1 MAVPLVLLMVV
12 LTGCQAVGGV
22 DVGKAMANGA
32 SIKSGESRQSM
43 NIKIEPATEL
53 ATEKDL
59 EMIELINSISLDI
72 DQAKMKDAKTASIK
86 GTFSMEGTK
95 LPFHLSMNESQLV
108 IDLDGAQKPL
118 YISLDTFQD
127 AQALPMVDMKALE
140 KQLEEISPKLF
151 SFVLKHLSNPKNI
164 SVTPV
169 QESVNGEALSLSK
182 LHLEVSGEEM
192 LAMVKPFLTS
202 ISKDEQGLK
211 ELIGDLYDVFYPVLE
226 AVNEVE
232 GGGDETLNSI
242 VPESKDEA
250 VASLYAMIKV
260 GLDSMLVNYD
270 QELNNLL
277 NEDPDLKT
285 LFGTETK
292 LKLDFYLDSKL
303 DIRKQ
308 NFELK
313 VAIPAS
319 DELPLKSVT
328 VSGDSEQWNIGG
340 TVAVDEVDVS
350 GGVMDL
356 MKDDITPGQMLR
368 NFDSNSLAYQ
378 LLKDEAGIT
387 SKSVVL
393 FPDDEYAGAI
403 TVKNTTF
410 VPLRYVSEE
419 LDAEVK
425 WTKGSNQIVVIDD
438 ITGDEIVLTVG
449 SKKATVAGKE
459 VTMVESAYVGKD
471 GKTYVPLR
479 FVAESLGATV
489 DKEQETGWIY
499 IDRP

>member
-1 MAVPLVLLMVV
+1 MVV

-43 NIKIEPATEL
+43 NINIEPAKEF

-86 GTFSMEGTK
+86 GTLSMEGTK

-118 YISLDTFQD
+118 YMSLDTFQD
-127 AQALPMVDMKALE
+127 AQALPMVDTKALE
-140 KQLEEISPKLF
+140 KQLEELSPKLF

-169 QESVNGEALSLSK
+169 QESVNGEAISLSK

-211 ELIGDLYDVFYPVLE
+211 DLIGDLYDVFYPVLE

-232 GGGDETLNSI
+232 GGGDDTLNSI

-250 VASLYAMIKV
+250 VASLYAIIKV

-277 NEDPDLKT
+277 NETPEFKT
-285 LFGTETK
+285 VFGTNTK

-313 VAIPAS
+313 VALPAS
-319 DELPLKSVT
+319 EDLPVNSVT

-340 TVAVDEVDVS
+340 AVAVDEVDVS

>member
-43 NIKIEPATEL
+43 NINVEPAKEF

-86 GTFSMEGTK
+86 GTLSMEGTK

-118 YISLDTFQD
+118 YMSLDTFQD
-127 AQALPMVDMKALE
+127 AQALPMVDTKALE
-140 KQLEEISPKLF
+140 KQLEELSPKLF
-151 SFVLKHLSNPKNI
+151 SFVLKHLSNPKTI

-211 ELIGDLYDVFYPVLE
+211 DLIGDLYDVFYPVLE

-250 VASLYAMIKV
+250 VASLYAIIKV

-277 NEDPDLKT
+277 NETPEFKT
-285 LFGTETK
+285 VFGTDTK

-303 DIRKQ
+303 DVRKQ

-313 VAIPAS
+313 VALPAS
-319 DELPLKSVT
+319 EDLPVNSVT

-479 FVAESLGATV
+479 FMAESLGATV

>member
-1 MAVPLVLLMVV
+1 M
-12 LTGCQAVGGV
+12 GGV

-43 NIKIEPATEL
+43 NINIEPAKEF

-86 GTFSMEGTK
+86 GTLSMEGTK

-127 AQALPMVDMKALE
+127 AQALPMVDTKALE
-140 KQLEEISPKLF
+140 KQLEELSPKLF

-211 ELIGDLYDVFYPVLE
+211 DLIGDLYDVFYPVLE

-232 GGGDETLNSI
+232 GGGDDTLNSI

-250 VASLYAMIKV
+250 VASLYAIIKV

-277 NEDPDLKT
+277 NETPEFKT
-285 LFGTETK
+285 VFGTDTK

-303 DIRKQ
+303 DVRKQ

-313 VAIPAS
+313 VALPAS
-319 DELPLKSVT
+319 EDLPLNSVT

-368 NFDSNSLAYQ
+368 NFDSSSLAYQ

-459 VTMVESAYVGKD
+459 VTLVESAYVGKD

>member
-1 MAVPLVLLMVV
+1 M
-12 LTGCQAVGGV
+12 GGV

-43 NIKIEPATEL
+43 NINIEPAKEF

-86 GTFSMEGTK
+86 GTLSMEGTK
-95 LPFHLSMNESQLV
+95 LPFHVSMNESQLV

-118 YISLDTFQD
+118 YMSLDTFQD
-127 AQALPMVDMKALE
+127 AQALPMVDTKALE

-211 ELIGDLYDVFYPVLE
+211 DLIGDLYDVFYPVLE

-232 GGGDETLNSI
+232 GGGDDTLNSI

-250 VASLYAMIKV
+250 VASLYAIIKV

-277 NEDPDLKT
+277 NETPEFKT
-285 LFGTETK
+285 VFGTETK

-313 VAIPAS
+313 VALPAS
-319 DELPLKSVT
+319 EDLPVNSVT

-368 NFDSNSLAYQ
+368 NFDSSSLAYQ

-479 FVAESLGATV
+479 FMAESLGATV

>member
-43 NIKIEPATEL
+43 NINIEPAKEF

-86 GTFSMEGTK
+86 GTLSMEGTK

-118 YISLDTFQD
+118 YMSLDTFQD
-127 AQALPMVDMKALE
+127 AQALPMVDTKALE
-140 KQLEEISPKLF
+140 KQLEELSPKLF

-211 ELIGDLYDVFYPVLE
+211 DLIGDLYDVFYPVLE

-232 GGGDETLNSI
+232 GGGDDTLNSI

-250 VASLYAMIKV
+250 VASLYAIIKV

-277 NEDPDLKT
+277 NETPEFKT
-285 LFGTETK
+285 VFGTETK

-313 VAIPAS
+313 VALPAS
-319 DELPLKSVT
+319 EDLPLNSVT

-368 NFDSNSLAYQ
+368 NFDSSSLAYQ

>member
-1 MAVPLVLLMVV
+1 M
-12 LTGCQAVGGV
+12 GGV

-43 NIKIEPATEL
+43 NINIEPAKEF

-86 GTFSMEGTK
+86 GTLSMEGTK
-95 LPFHLSMNESQLV
+95 LPFHVSMNESQLV

-118 YISLDTFQD
+118 YMSLDTFQD
-127 AQALPMVDMKALE
+127 AQALPMVDTKALE

-211 ELIGDLYDVFYPVLE
+211 DLIGDLYDVFYPVLE

-232 GGGDETLNSI
+232 GGGDDTLNSI

-250 VASLYAMIKV
+250 VASLYAIIKV

-277 NEDPDLKT
+277 NETPEFKT
-285 LFGTETK
+285 VFGTETK

-313 VAIPAS
+313 VALPAS
-319 DELPLKSVT
+319 EDLPVNSVT

-378 LLKDEAGIT
+378 LLKEEAGIT

-479 FVAESLGATV
+479 FMAESLGATV

>member
-1 MAVPLVLLMVV
+1 M
-12 LTGCQAVGGV
+12 GGV

-43 NIKIEPATEL
+43 NINIEPAKEF

-59 EMIELINSISLDI
+59 EMIELINSISLNI

-86 GTFSMEGTK
+86 GTLSMEGKK

-118 YISLDTFQD
+118 YISLDTLQD
-127 AQALPMVDMKALE
+127 AQALPMVDTKALE
-140 KQLEEISPKLF
+140 KQLEELSPKLF

-202 ISKDEQGLK
+202 VSKDEQGLK
-211 ELIGDLYDVFYPVLE
+211 DLIGDLYDVFYPVLE
-226 AVNEVE
+226 AVNEVD

-250 VASLYAMIKV
+250 VASLYAIIKV

-277 NEDPDLKT
+277 NETPEFKT
-285 LFGTETK
+285 VFGTGTT

-313 VAIPAS
+313 VALPAS
-319 DELPLKSVT
+319 EDLPVNSVT

-479 FVAESLGATV
+479 FMAESLGATV

>member
-1 MAVPLVLLMVV
+1 M
-12 LTGCQAVGGV
+12 GGV

-43 NIKIEPATEL
+43 KINIEPAKEF
-53 ATEKDL
+53 ATDKDL

-86 GTFSMEGTK
+86 GTLSMEGTK

-118 YISLDTFQD
+118 YMSLDTFQD
-127 AQALPMVDMKALE
+127 AQALPMVDTKALE

-211 ELIGDLYDVFYPVLE
+211 DLIGDLYDVFYPVLE

-250 VASLYAMIKV
+250 VASLYAIIKV

-277 NEDPDLKT
+277 NETPEFKT
-285 LFGTETK
+285 VFGTETK

-313 VAIPAS
+313 VALPAS
-319 DELPLKSVT
+319 EDLPVNSVT

-479 FVAESLGATV
+479 FMAESLGATV

>member
-1 MAVPLVLLMVV
+1 M
-12 LTGCQAVGGV
+12 GGV

-43 NIKIEPATEL
+43 NINIEPAKEF

-86 GTFSMEGTK
+86 GTLSMEGTK
-95 LPFHLSMNESQLV
+95 LPFHVSMNESQLV

-118 YISLDTFQD
+118 YMSLDTFQD
-127 AQALPMVDMKALE
+127 AQALPMVDTKALE

-211 ELIGDLYDVFYPVLE
+211 DLIGDLYDVFYPVLE

-232 GGGDETLNSI
+232 GGGDDTLNSI

-250 VASLYAMIKV
+250 VASLYAIIKV

-277 NEDPDLKT
+277 NETPEFKT
-285 LFGTETK
+285 VFGTNTK

-313 VAIPAS
+313 VALPAS
-319 DELPLKSVT
+319 EDLPVNSVT

-479 FVAESLGATV
+479 FMAESLGATV

>member
-1 MAVPLVLLMVV
+1 
-12 LTGCQAVGGV
+12 
-22 DVGKAMANGA
+22 
-32 SIKSGESRQSM
+32 
-43 NIKIEPATEL
+43 
-53 ATEKDL
+53 
-59 EMIELINSISLDI
+59 
-72 DQAKMKDAKTASIK
+72 
-86 GTFSMEGTK
+86 
-95 LPFHLSMNESQLV
+95 
-108 IDLDGAQKPL
+108 
-118 YISLDTFQD
+118 
-127 AQALPMVDMKALE
+127 
-140 KQLEEISPKLF
+140 
-151 SFVLKHLSNPKNI
+151 
-164 SVTPV
+164 
-169 QESVNGEALSLSK
+169 
-182 LHLEVSGEEM
+182 
-192 LAMVKPFLTS
+192 
-202 ISKDEQGLK
+202 
-211 ELIGDLYDVFYPVLE
+211 
-226 AVNEVE
+226 NEVE
-232 GGGDETLNSI
+232 GGGDDTLNSI

-250 VASLYAMIKV
+250 VASLYAIIKV

-277 NEDPDLKT
+277 NETPEFKT
-285 LFGTETK
+285 VFGTETK

-313 VAIPAS
+313 VALPAS
-319 DELPLKSVT
+319 EDLPVKSVT

-479 FVAESLGATV
+479 FMAESLGATV

>member
-1 MAVPLVLLMVV
+1 M
-12 LTGCQAVGGV
+12 GGV

-43 NIKIEPATEL
+43 NINIEPAKEF

-86 GTFSMEGTK
+86 GTLSMEGTK

-118 YISLDTFQD
+118 YMSLDTFQD
-127 AQALPMVDMKALE
+127 AQALPMVDTKALE
-140 KQLEEISPKLF
+140 KQLEELSPKLF

-169 QESVNGEALSLSK
+169 QESVNGEAISLSK

-211 ELIGDLYDVFYPVLE
+211 DLIGDLYDVFYPVLE

-232 GGGDETLNSI
+232 GGGDDTLNSI

-250 VASLYAMIKV
+250 VASLYAIIKV

-277 NEDPDLKT
+277 NETPEFKT
-285 LFGTETK
+285 VFGTNTK

-313 VAIPAS
+313 VALPAS
-319 DELPLKSVT
+319 EDLPVNSVT

-340 TVAVDEVDVS
+340 AVAVDEVDVS

-479 FVAESLGATV
+479 FMAESLGATV

>member
-1 MAVPLVLLMVV
+1 M
-12 LTGCQAVGGV
+12 GGV

-43 NIKIEPATEL
+43 NINIEPAKEF

-59 EMIELINSISLDI
+59 EMIELINSISLNI

-86 GTFSMEGTK
+86 GTLSMEGKK

-118 YISLDTFQD
+118 YISLDTLQD
-127 AQALPMVDMKALE
+127 AQALPMVDTKALE
-140 KQLEEISPKLF
+140 KQLEELSPKLF

-211 ELIGDLYDVFYPVLE
+211 DLIGDLYDVFYPVLE

-250 VASLYAMIKV
+250 VASLYAIIKV

-277 NEDPDLKT
+277 NETPEFKT
-285 LFGTETK
+285 VFGTGTT

-313 VAIPAS
+313 VALPAS
-319 DELPLKSVT
+319 EDLPVNSVT

-350 GGVMDL
+350 RGVMDV

-479 FVAESLGATV
+479 FMAESLGATV

>member
-1 MAVPLVLLMVV
+1 M
-12 LTGCQAVGGV
+12 GGV

-43 NIKIEPATEL
+43 NINIEPAKEF

-86 GTFSMEGTK
+86 GTLSMEGTK
-95 LPFHLSMNESQLV
+95 LPFHVSMNESQLV

-118 YISLDTFQD
+118 YMSLDTFQD
-127 AQALPMVDMKALE
+127 AQALPMVDTKALE

-211 ELIGDLYDVFYPVLE
+211 DLIGDLYDVFYPVLE

-232 GGGDETLNSI
+232 GGGDDTLNSI

-250 VASLYAMIKV
+250 VASLYAIIKV

-277 NEDPDLKT
+277 NETPEFKT
-285 LFGTETK
+285 VFGTETK

-313 VAIPAS
+313 VALPAS
-319 DELPLKSVT
+319 EDLPVNSVT

>member
-1 MAVPLVLLMVV
+1 MPLVLLMVV

-43 NIKIEPATEL
+43 NINIEPAKEF

-86 GTFSMEGTK
+86 GTLSMEGTK

-108 IDLDGAQKPL
+108 IDLDGAEKPL

-127 AQALPMVDMKALE
+127 AQALPMVDTKALE
-140 KQLEEISPKLF
+140 KQLEELSPKLF

-182 LHLEVSGEEM
+182 LHMEISGEEM

-211 ELIGDLYDVFYPVLE
+211 DLIGDLYDVFYPVLE

-232 GGGDETLNSI
+232 GGGDDTLNSI

-277 NEDPDLKT
+277 NETPEFKT
-285 LFGTETK
+285 VFGTETK

-303 DIRKQ
+303 DVRKQ

-313 VAIPAS
+313 VALPAS
-319 DELPLKSVT
+319 EDLPLNSVT

-459 VTMVESAYVGKD
+459 VTLVESAYVGKD

>member
-1 MAVPLVLLMVV
+1 MPLVLLMVV

-43 NIKIEPATEL
+43 NINIEPAKEF

-86 GTFSMEGTK
+86 GTLSMEGTK

-118 YISLDTFQD
+118 YMSLDTFQD
-127 AQALPMVDMKALE
+127 AQALPMVDTKALE
-140 KQLEEISPKLF
+140 KQLEELSPKLF

-169 QESVNGEALSLSK
+169 QESVNGEAISLSK

-211 ELIGDLYDVFYPVLE
+211 DLIGDLYDVFYPVLE

-232 GGGDETLNSI
+232 GGGDDTLNSI

-250 VASLYAMIKV
+250 VASLYAIIKV

-277 NEDPDLKT
+277 NETPEFKT
-285 LFGTETK
+285 VFGTNTK

-313 VAIPAS
+313 VALPAS
-319 DELPLKSVT
+319 EDLPVNSVT

-340 TVAVDEVDVS
+340 AVAVDEVDVS

>member
-43 NIKIEPATEL
+43 NINIEPATEF

-86 GTFSMEGTK
+86 GTLSMEGTK

-127 AQALPMVDMKALE
+127 AQALPMVDTKALE
-140 KQLEEISPKLF
+140 KQLEELSPKLF

-250 VASLYAMIKV
+250 VASLYAIIKV

-277 NEDPDLKT
+277 NETPEFKT
-285 LFGTETK
+285 VFGTETK

-303 DIRKQ
+303 DVRKQ

-313 VAIPAS
+313 VALPAS
-319 DELPLKSVT
+319 EDLPLNSVT

-479 FVAESLGATV
+479 FMAESLGATV

>member
-43 NIKIEPATEL
+43 NINIEPAKEF

-59 EMIELINSISLDI
+59 EMIELINSISLNI

-86 GTFSMEGTK
+86 GTLSMEGKK

-118 YISLDTFQD
+118 YISLDTLQD
-127 AQALPMVDMKALE
+127 AQALPMVDTKALE
-140 KQLEEISPKLF
+140 KQLEELSPKLF

-232 GGGDETLNSI
+232 GVGDETLNSI

-250 VASLYAMIKV
+250 VASLYAIIKV

-277 NEDPDLKT
+277 NETPEFKT
-285 LFGTETK
+285 VFGTDTK

-313 VAIPAS
+313 VALPAS
-319 DELPLKSVT
+319 EDLPVNSVT

>member
-1 MAVPLVLLMVV
+1 MVV

-43 NIKIEPATEL
+43 NINIEPAKEF

-86 GTFSMEGTK
+86 GTLSMEGTK
-95 LPFHLSMNESQLV
+95 LPFHVSMNESQLV

-118 YISLDTFQD
+118 YMSLDTFQD
-127 AQALPMVDMKALE
+127 AQALPMVDTKALE

-211 ELIGDLYDVFYPVLE
+211 DLIGDLYDVFYPVLE

-232 GGGDETLNSI
+232 GGGDDTLNSI

-250 VASLYAMIKV
+250 VASLYAIIKV

-277 NEDPDLKT
+277 NETPEFKT
-285 LFGTETK
+285 VFGTETK

-313 VAIPAS
+313 VALPAS
-319 DELPLKSVT
+319 EDLPVNSVT

-378 LLKDEAGIT
+378 LLKEEAGIT

-479 FVAESLGATV
+479 FMAESLGATV

-499 IDRP
+499 IYRP

>member
-43 NIKIEPATEL
+43 NINIEPAKEF

-86 GTFSMEGTK
+86 GTLSMEGTK
-95 LPFHLSMNESQLV
+95 LPFHVSMNESQLV

-118 YISLDTFQD
+118 YMSLDTFQD
-127 AQALPMVDMKALE
+127 AQALPMVDTKALE

-211 ELIGDLYDVFYPVLE
+211 DLIGDLYDVFYPVLE

-232 GGGDETLNSI
+232 GGGDDTLNSI

-250 VASLYAMIKV
+250 VASLYAIIKV

-277 NEDPDLKT
+277 NETPEFKT
-285 LFGTETK
+285 VFGTGTT

-313 VAIPAS
+313 VALPAS
-319 DELPLKSVT
+319 EDLPVNSVT

-479 FVAESLGATV
+479 FMAESLGATV

>member
-1 MAVPLVLLMVV
+1 M
-12 LTGCQAVGGV
+12 GGV

-43 NIKIEPATEL
+43 NINIEPAKEF

-86 GTFSMEGTK
+86 GTLSMEGTK

-118 YISLDTFQD
+118 YISLDTLQD
-127 AQALPMVDMKALE
+127 AQALPMVDTKALE

-250 VASLYAMIKV
+250 VASLYAIIKV

-277 NEDPDLKT
+277 NETPEFKT
-285 LFGTETK
+285 VFGTGTT

-313 VAIPAS
+313 VALPAS
-319 DELPLKSVT
+319 EDLPVNSVT

-479 FVAESLGATV
+479 FMAESLGATV

>member
-1 MAVPLVLLMVV
+1 M
-12 LTGCQAVGGV
+12 GGV

-43 NIKIEPATEL
+43 NINIEPATDL

-260 GLDSMLVNYD
+260 GLDGMLVNYD

-328 VSGDSEQWNIGG
+328 LSGDSEQWNIGG

-368 NFDSNSLAYQ
+368 NFDSNLLAYQ

-425 WTKGSNQIVVIDD
+425 WTKGSNRIVVIDD

>member
-1 MAVPLVLLMVV
+1 M
-12 LTGCQAVGGV
+12 GGV

-43 NIKIEPATEL
+43 NINIEPATEF

-86 GTFSMEGTK
+86 GTLSMEGTK

-118 YISLDTFQD
+118 YISLDTLQD
-127 AQALPMVDMKALE
+127 AQALPMVDTKALE

-182 LHLEVSGEEM
+182 LHLEVSGEEI

-211 ELIGDLYDVFYPVLE
+211 DLIGDLYDVFYPVLE

-250 VASLYAMIKV
+250 VASLYAIIKV

-277 NEDPDLKT
+277 NETPEFKT
-285 LFGTETK
+285 VFGTETK

-313 VAIPAS
+313 VALPAS
-319 DELPLKSVT
+319 EDLPVNSVT

-438 ITGDEIVLTVG
+438 ITGDEIILTVG
-449 SKKATVAGKE
+449 SKKAKVAGKE

-479 FVAESLGATV
+479 FMAESLGATV

>member
-1 MAVPLVLLMVV
+1 MPLVLLMVV

-43 NIKIEPATEL
+43 NINIEPAKEF

-86 GTFSMEGTK
+86 GTLSMEGTK

-118 YISLDTFQD
+118 YMSLDTFQD
-127 AQALPMVDMKALE
+127 AQALPMVDTKALE
-140 KQLEEISPKLF
+140 KQLEELSPKLF

-169 QESVNGEALSLSK
+169 QESVNGEAISLSK

-211 ELIGDLYDVFYPVLE
+211 DLIGDLYDVFYPVLE

-232 GGGDETLNSI
+232 GGGDDTLNSI

-250 VASLYAMIKV
+250 VASLYAIIKV

-277 NEDPDLKT
+277 NETPEFKT
-285 LFGTETK
+285 VFGTNTK

-313 VAIPAS
+313 VALPAS
-319 DELPLKSVT
+319 EDLPVNSVT

-340 TVAVDEVDVS
+340 AVAVDEVDVS

-479 FVAESLGATV
+479 FMAESLGATV

>member
-43 NIKIEPATEL
+43 NINIEPAKEF

-59 EMIELINSISLDI
+59 EMIELIDSISLDI

-86 GTFSMEGTK
+86 GTLSMEGTK
-95 LPFHLSMNESQLV
+95 LPFHVSMNESQLV

-118 YISLDTFQD
+118 YMSLDTFQD
-127 AQALPMVDMKALE
+127 AQALPMVDTKALE

-211 ELIGDLYDVFYPVLE
+211 DLIGDLYDVFYPVLE

-232 GGGDETLNSI
+232 GGGDDTLNSI

-250 VASLYAMIKV
+250 VASLYAIIKV

-277 NEDPDLKT
+277 NETPEFKT
-285 LFGTETK
+285 VFGTETK

-313 VAIPAS
+313 VALPAS
-319 DELPLKSVT
+319 EDLPVNSVT

-479 FVAESLGATV
+479 FMAESLGATV

>member
-43 NIKIEPATEL
+43 NINIEPAKEF

-86 GTFSMEGTK
+86 GTLSMEGTK

-118 YISLDTFQD
+118 YMSLDTFQD
-127 AQALPMVDMKALE
+127 AQALPMVDTKALE

-211 ELIGDLYDVFYPVLE
+211 DLIGDLYDVSYPVLE

-232 GGGDETLNSI
+232 GGGDDTLNSI

-250 VASLYAMIKV
+250 VASLYAIIKV

-277 NEDPDLKT
+277 NETPEFKT
-285 LFGTETK
+285 VFGTETK

-313 VAIPAS
+313 VALPAS
-319 DELPLKSVT
+319 EDLPVNSVT

-340 TVAVDEVDVS
+340 TVAVDEVDIS

-479 FVAESLGATV
+479 FMAESLGATV

>member
-43 NIKIEPATEL
+43 NINIEPAKEF

-86 GTFSMEGTK
+86 GTLSMEGTK

-118 YISLDTFQD
+118 YMSLDTFQD
-127 AQALPMVDMKALE
+127 AQALPMVDTKALE
-140 KQLEEISPKLF
+140 KQLEELSPKLF

-211 ELIGDLYDVFYPVLE
+211 DLIGDLYDVFYPVLE

-232 GGGDETLNSI
+232 GGGDDTLNSI

-260 GLDSMLVNYD
+260 GLDTMLVNYD
-270 QELNNLL
+270 QELTNLL
-277 NEDPDLKT
+277 NDTPEFKT
-285 LFGTETK
+285 VFGTETK
-292 LKLDFYLDSKL
+292 LKMDFYLDSKL

-313 VAIPAS
+313 VALPAS
-319 DELPLKSVT
+319 EDLPVNAVT
-328 VSGDSEQWNIGG
+328 VSGNSEQWNIGG

-350 GGVMDL
+350 RGVMDL

>member
-43 NIKIEPATEL
+43 NINIEPATEF

-86 GTFSMEGTK
+86 GTLSMEGTK

-118 YISLDTFQD
+118 YISLDTLQD
-127 AQALPMVDMKALE
+127 AQALPMVDTKALE

-182 LHLEVSGEEM
+182 LHLEVSGEEI

-211 ELIGDLYDVFYPVLE
+211 DLIGDLYDVFYPVLE

-250 VASLYAMIKV
+250 VASLYAIIKV

-277 NEDPDLKT
+277 NETPEFKT
-285 LFGTETK
+285 VFGTETK

-313 VAIPAS
+313 VALPAS
-319 DELPLKSVT
+319 EDLPVNSVT

-438 ITGDEIVLTVG
+438 ITGDEIILTVG
-449 SKKATVAGKE
+449 SKKAKVAGKE

-479 FVAESLGATV
+479 FMAESLGATV

>member
-1 MAVPLVLLMVV
+1 
-12 LTGCQAVGGV
+12 
-22 DVGKAMANGA
+22 
-32 SIKSGESRQSM
+32 M
-43 NIKIEPATEL
+43 N
-53 ATEKDL
+53 
-59 EMIELINSISLDI
+59 
-72 DQAKMKDAKTASIK
+72 
-86 GTFSMEGTK
+86 
-95 LPFHLSMNESQLV
+95 
-108 IDLDGAQKPL
+108 
-118 YISLDTFQD
+118 
-127 AQALPMVDMKALE
+127 
-140 KQLEEISPKLF
+140 
-151 SFVLKHLSNPKNI
+151 
-164 SVTPV
+164 
-169 QESVNGEALSLSK
+169 
-182 LHLEVSGEEM
+182 
-192 LAMVKPFLTS
+192 
-202 ISKDEQGLK
+202 
-211 ELIGDLYDVFYPVLE
+211 
-226 AVNEVE
+226 
-232 GGGDETLNSI
+232 
-242 VPESKDEA
+242 
-250 VASLYAMIKV
+250 
-260 GLDSMLVNYD
+260 
-270 QELNNLL
+270 
-277 NEDPDLKT
+277 
-285 LFGTETK
+285 
-292 LKLDFYLDSKL
+292 
-303 DIRKQ
+303 
-308 NFELK
+308 
-313 VAIPAS
+313 
-319 DELPLKSVT
+319 SVT

-479 FVAESLGATV
+479 FMAESLGATV

>member
-43 NIKIEPATEL
+43 NINIEPAKEF

-86 GTFSMEGTK
+86 GTLSMEGTK
-95 LPFHLSMNESQLV
+95 LPFHLSMNESQMV

-127 AQALPMVDMKALE
+127 AQALPTVDTKALE
-140 KQLEEISPKLF
+140 KQLEELSPKLF

-169 QESVNGEALSLSK
+169 QESVNGESLSLSK

-211 ELIGDLYDVFYPVLE
+211 DLIGDLYDVFYPVLE

-250 VASLYAMIKV
+250 VASLYAIIKV

-277 NEDPDLKT
+277 NETPEFKT
-285 LFGTETK
+285 VFGTDTK

-303 DIRKQ
+303 DVRKQ

-313 VAIPAS
+313 VALPAS
-319 DELPLKSVT
+319 EDLPLNSVT

>member
-43 NIKIEPATEL
+43 NINIEPAKEF

-86 GTFSMEGTK
+86 GTLSMEGTK
-95 LPFHLSMNESQLV
+95 LPFHVSMNESQLI

-118 YISLDTFQD
+118 YMSLDTFQD
-127 AQALPMVDMKALE
+127 AQALPMVDTKALE

-211 ELIGDLYDVFYPVLE
+211 DLIGDLYDVFYPVLE

-232 GGGDETLNSI
+232 GGGDDTLNSI

-250 VASLYAMIKV
+250 VASLYAIIKV

-277 NEDPDLKT
+277 NETPEFKT
-285 LFGTETK
+285 VFGTETK

-313 VAIPAS
+313 VALSAS
-319 DELPLKSVT
+319 EDLPVKSVT

-479 FVAESLGATV
+479 FMAESLGATV

>member
-1 MAVPLVLLMVV
+1 M
-12 LTGCQAVGGV
+12 GGV

-43 NIKIEPATEL
+43 NINIEPAKEF
-53 ATEKDL
+53 ATDKDL

-86 GTFSMEGTK
+86 GTLSMEGTK

-118 YISLDTFQD
+118 YISLDTLQD
-127 AQALPMVDMKALE
+127 AQALPMVDTKALE

-211 ELIGDLYDVFYPVLE
+211 DLIGDLYDVFYPVLE

-250 VASLYAMIKV
+250 VASLYAIIKV

-277 NEDPDLKT
+277 NETPEFKT
-285 LFGTETK
+285 VFGTDTK

-313 VAIPAS
+313 VALPAS
-319 DELPLKSVT
+319 EDLPVNSVT

>member
-43 NIKIEPATEL
+43 NINIEPAKEF
-53 ATEKDL
+53 ATDKDL

-86 GTFSMEGTK
+86 GTLSMEGTK

-118 YISLDTFQD
+118 YISLDTLQD
-127 AQALPMVDMKALE
+127 AQALPMVDTKALE
-140 KQLEEISPKLF
+140 KQLEELSPKLF

-169 QESVNGEALSLSK
+169 QESVNGESLSLSK
-182 LHLEVSGEEM
+182 LHLEMTGEEM

-211 ELIGDLYDVFYPVLE
+211 DLIGDLYDVFYPVLE

-250 VASLYAMIKV
+250 VASLYAIIKV

-277 NEDPDLKT
+277 NETPEFKT
-285 LFGTETK
+285 VFGTGTT

-313 VAIPAS
+313 VALPAS
-319 DELPLKSVT
+319 EDLPVNSVT

-425 WTKGSNQIVVIDD
+425 WTKGSNQIVVIND

-479 FVAESLGATV
+479 FMAESLGATV

>member
-1 MAVPLVLLMVV
+1 MVV

-43 NIKIEPATEL
+43 NINIEPAKEF
-53 ATEKDL
+53 ATDKDL

-86 GTFSMEGTK
+86 GTLSMEGTK

-118 YISLDTFQD
+118 YISLDTLQD
-127 AQALPMVDMKALE
+127 AQALPMVDTKALE

-211 ELIGDLYDVFYPVLE
+211 DLIGDLYDVFYPVLE

-250 VASLYAMIKV
+250 VASLYAIIKV

-277 NEDPDLKT
+277 NETPEFKT
-285 LFGTETK
+285 VFGTDTK

-313 VAIPAS
+313 VALPAS
-319 DELPLKSVT
+319 EDLPVNSVT

>member
-1 MAVPLVLLMVV
+1 M
-12 LTGCQAVGGV
+12 GGV

-43 NIKIEPATEL
+43 NINIEPAKEF

-86 GTFSMEGTK
+86 GTLSMEGTK
-95 LPFHLSMNESQLV
+95 LPFHVSMNESQLV

-118 YISLDTFQD
+118 YMSLDTFQD
-127 AQALPMVDMKALE
+127 AQALPMVDTKALE

-192 LAMVKPFLTS
+192 LGMVKPFLTS

-211 ELIGDLYDVFYPVLE
+211 DLIGDLYDVFYPVLE

-232 GGGDETLNSI
+232 GGGDDTLNSI

-250 VASLYAMIKV
+250 VASLYAIIKV

-277 NEDPDLKT
+277 NETPEFKT
-285 LFGTETK
+285 VFGTETK

-313 VAIPAS
+313 VALPAS
-319 DELPLKSVT
+319 EDLPVNSVT

-425 WTKGSNQIVVIDD
+425 WTKGSNQIFVIDD

>member
-43 NIKIEPATEL
+43 NINIEPAKEF

-86 GTFSMEGTK
+86 GTLSMEGTK

-118 YISLDTFQD
+118 YMSLDTFQD
-127 AQALPMVDMKALE
+127 AQALPMVDTKALE
-140 KQLEEISPKLF
+140 KQLEELSPKLF

-211 ELIGDLYDVFYPVLE
+211 DLIGDLYDVFYPVLE

-232 GGGDETLNSI
+232 GGGDDTLNSI

-250 VASLYAMIKV
+250 VASLYAIIKV

-277 NEDPDLKT
+277 NETPEFKT
-285 LFGTETK
+285 VFGTETK

-313 VAIPAS
+313 VALPAS
-319 DELPLKSVT
+319 EDLPVNSVT